1 MIEGGLV
8 ELKEALEKDEAKF
21 KRWHFEQ
28 VRNYVNALDVA
39 YQRITW
45 DEEIGNDATIEAQ
58 IRIIKEQGE
67 LLKK

>member
-8 ELKEALEKDEAKF
+8 ELKEALEKDEVKF

-28 VRNYVNALDVA
+28 VKNYVNALDVA

-45 DEEIGNDATIEAQ
+45 DEELEMM
-58 IRIIKEQGE
+58 
-67 LLKK
+67 LP